1 MCVSVC
7 EWGCVSGG
15 GGGELDHWCKGE
27 TLRVILHAVSS
38 GCLP

>member
-7 EWGCVSGG
+7 EWGCVRG